1 MLNFM
6 KIRYIILISVTFFFS
21 KITVGQL
28 GTISVLK
35 KELDKHLVTKRVDT
49 SLNNWDK
56 GILYNLSVAQASLAN
71 WSAGGDDFSMSL
83 SSIFN
88 AHANYKKDKHN
99 WDNMFDFNLGYVN
112 SSSLGSRKNDD
123 RFDMLSKYGF
133 SLNDHLNFTGLLN
146 LRSQLFNGYTYEDGK
161 ANYASSFFAPGYLLG
176 SIGLDFKKSQKFSV
190 FASPVT
196 TRWVIVRDT
205 ALSNKGLY
213 GVTPGEKSNLEF
225 GSFVTLNYLKDI
237 AKNIAFKTRLDL
249 FSNYRRNPNNV
260 DLFMTNLLSVS
271 LTKIIALTWEVD
283 MIYDDDLKL
292 FGKDNNSPALQ
303 FKSLV
308 GIGIQI
314 NKTK

>member
-1 MLNFM
+1 M

>member
-1 MLNFM
+1 MNF
-6 KIRYIILISVTFFFS
+6 RYFILIFVALFFCKISVA
-21 KITVGQL
+21 QL

-35 KELDKHLVTKRVDT
+35 KELDKHLLNKYTDS
-49 SLNNWDK
+49 SLNNWDQ
-56 GILYNLSVAQASLAN
+56 GVLYNLSVAQASLAN

-123 RFDMLSKYGF
+123 RFDLLSKYGY
-133 SLNDHLNFTGLLN
+133 SLNDHINFTGLLN

-161 ANYASSFFAPGYLLG
+161 ANYASSFFAPGYFLS

-237 AKNIAFKTRLDL
+237 AKNISLKTRLDL
-249 FSNYRRNPNNV
+249 FSNYRRNPKNV
-260 DLFMTNLLSVS
+260 DLFMTNFLSVS

-283 MIYDDDLKL
+283 FIYDDDLKL
-292 FGKDNNSPALQ
+292 FGKDNTSPALQ

-314 NKTK
+314 NKKR